1 MRGRLPLAIV
11 ICFVAL
17 TAALVARAEVT
28 VRQTSSR
35 IVDRAGVIDPETT
48 ESLEKLLKELEKQT
62 GAQVKVLTV
71 RSTEGEGIFE
81 FTQRH
86 AELWKLG
93 QKEKENGVL
102 ITLAVE
108 DRHVRIHSGYGLE
121 GVLPDSWCGT
131 LTREV
136 TQQYFKQ
143 KQYSAGIRKLTG
155 AVAAEIAADAGVTLE
170 GSDGKRFQPR
180 RSSPLRY
187 FVILVVILFVIA
199 SFFGRRMNR
208 GGRGYRRGFA
218 GSMILWGGASGWGG
232 GSFGG
237 GSFGGGSFGGG
248 GGFGGA
254 GGGGSW

>member
-1 MRGRLPLAIV
+1 M
-11 ICFVAL
+11 
-17 TAALVARAEVT
+17 
-28 VRQTSSR
+28 
-35 IVDRAGVIDPETT
+35 
-48 ESLEKLLKELEKQT
+48 
-62 GAQVKVLTV
+62 KVLTV
-71 RSTEGEGIFE
+71 RTTEGEGIFE

-102 ITLAVE
+102 IVIAFE
-108 DRHVRIHSGYGLE
+108 DREARIHPGYGLE
-121 GVLPDSWCGT
+121 GVLPDSWCGS
-131 LTREV
+131 LWREV
-136 TQQYFKQ
+136 RQQYFKQ
-143 KQYSAGIRKLTG
+143 EQYSAGIQKLAN

-180 RSSPLRY
+180 RSGPLRY
-187 FVILVVILFVIA
+187 VGIVVVILMVIA